1 MNPFGTSTSMPSVR
15 TTPYRAT
22 VSPKSG
28 GRITQDPSLVAL
40 AFERTAFQYL
50 LFVTW
55 DVAMRECD
63 AWTTGELDGR
73 FDCGDG
79 EDDVHPSCAT
89 GVRAQLSLFAW
100 KAPYMAPR

>member
-1 MNPFGTSTSMPSVR
+1 MNPCCTSTSMPSVR
-15 TTPYRAT
+15 TTPYRTT
-22 VSPKSG
+22 VSPKAG
-28 GRITQDPSLVAL
+28 GRITQIPSLVEL
-40 AFERTAFQYL
+40 AFEETAFQSL
-50 LFVTW
+50 VFATW

-79 EDDVHPSCAT
+79 EDDGHPRCAT
-89 GVRAQLSLFAW
+89 WMRAQLSLFAW

>member
-1 MNPFGTSTSMPSVR
+1 M
-15 TTPYRAT
+15 
-22 VSPKSG
+22 
-28 GRITQDPSLVAL
+28 VAL
-40 AFERTAFQYL
+40 AFERTASQSL

-79 EDDVHPSCAT
+79 EDDVHPSFVT
-89 GVRAQLSLFAW
+89 
-100 KAPYMAPR
+100 